1 MVLGYIDL
9 IEHAS
14 WNDLTL
20 SNSVFGHI
28 GLGRIM
34 RCITQRSNVPSAE
47 SSKGSRHLA
56 SQEALSEGWGH
67 APRSGTAASYADTMA
82 SLRS

>member
-1 MVLGYIDL
+1 MSSEQWAVGS
-9 IEHAS
+9 EQWAVGS
-14 WNDLTL
+14 ACC
-20 SNSVFGHI
+20 SR

-56 SQEALSEGWGH
+56 SQVALSEGWGH